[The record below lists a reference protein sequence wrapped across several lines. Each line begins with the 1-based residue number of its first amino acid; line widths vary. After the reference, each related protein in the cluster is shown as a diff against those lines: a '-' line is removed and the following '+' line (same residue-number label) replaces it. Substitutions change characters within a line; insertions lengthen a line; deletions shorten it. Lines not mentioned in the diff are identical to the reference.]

1 MKKKK
6 KKIKKN
12 SPRFFK
18 KTKSGVAVYS
28 RRALPLAAWT
38 AGYEVASLAAD
49 PERRCLVLD
58 TGVSQRWRYG
68 AVAPGAA
75 AAEEASAWE
84 QAKVAAGGLHFLVI
98 QEDDEADVAGLWLLL
113 DRPAPNV

>member
-1 MKKKK
+1 M
-6 KKIKKN
+6 
-12 SPRFFK
+12 
-18 KTKSGVAVYS
+18 
-28 RRALPLAAWT
+28 
-38 AGYEVASLAAD
+38 
-49 PERRCLVLD
+49 LD

-84 QAKVAAGGLHFLVI
+84 SAKAAAGGLHFLVI

-113 DRPAPNV
+113 DRPPPTV

>member
-1 MKKKK
+1 MHAS
-6 KKIKKN
+6 IQM
-12 SPRFFK
+12 SAYA
-18 KTKSGVAVYS
+18 TEGLAGVATM
-28 RRALPLAAWT
+28 AAVRPEPT
-38 AGYEVASLAAD
+38 IASLTAD

-84 QAKVAAGGLHFLVI
+84 LAKNAAGGLHFLVI